1 MSTQYGTYQCGKC
14 PKFFSTDEARN
25 VHMKSHDGYKCN
37 ICQEVFETDSTLA
50 SHYLDIHNG
59 NHAICEA
66 CKTEFKYKR
75 GLNKHIKSGNCKV
88 IAVVEEPTSIG
99 NRTLEVE
106 RAPAG
111 FYDPDSELQLSPS
124 TSKKLK
130 LSEAKPVPSHQEGL
144 FSRVWPILLD
154 NTYHGLSEES
164 TRDLMGKFGGILA
177 IESLVN
183 NSYFKIFFAT
193 PGDMITAFKAL
204 EGGTINGR
212 LIRVK
217 LLENR
222 PGPGHYQNYLPQEQ
236 DEEDQ
241 GGILSEREMNEIREK
256 LVQNREK
263 EVSELNGITIR
274 NKDLLL
280 LADGIDS
287 WLNDDIID
295 FYLSMISQRS
305 KELLNLKIYPHH
317 VSNLLTYFSQKLF
330 NKGYG
335 EVKNWLRRIDL
346 FDYGLVFLP
355 IPISCKDDSQMVSK
369 NKDETNHWILAVID
383 TQKKEIRSYDPKG
396 YDRPAAFFR
405 PIFEL
410 VQRHHLE
417 KRKENITQE
426 EWRHID
432 VKEIPQ
438 QGNDGNCGVFSCLY
452 AEHLSRGV
460 AFDFSNENMLQY
472 RFNMLSEIQREQL
485 SRF

>member
-1 MSTQYGTYQCGKC
+1 MASAYGTYQCSQC
-14 PKFFSTDEARN
+14 PKFFHTEESRN
-25 VHMKSHDGYKCN
+25 HHELSHNGYNCN
-37 ICQEVFETDSTLA
+37 LCDEVFYKTDLLS
-50 SHYLDIHNG
+50 SHYVTSHNG
-59 NHAICEA
+59 NRARCKT
-66 CKTEFKYKR
+66 CKTEFKKTLL
-75 GLNKHIKSGNCKV
+75 LNNHIKKGHCKV
-88 IAVVEEPTSIG
+88 VAVVEQPTLSG
-99 NRTLEVE
+99 GTPVLVE
-106 RAPAG
+106 RAPND
-111 FYDPDSELQLSPS
+111 FSDSELQLSPS

-130 LSEAKPVPSHQEGL
+130 LSETKPVQSHQEGL